1 MPPSSYHTLS
11 FIKIKDDLIS
21 EMDEYCAD
29 DGEVSGWRLNLRV
42 GAAIR

>member
-1 MPPSSYHTLS
+1 
-11 FIKIKDDLIS
+11 
-21 EMDEYCAD
+21 MDEYCAD